1 MRLLIFTF
9 LFLLSLQT
17 VAQVND
23 FNIHK
28 KIDSIFS
35 EYDSLKPGVAVA
47 VIRDGKIDFKKGYGL
62 ANLEYDIPILTETKF
77 HIASVSKQFTA
88 FSIYLL
94 NKEGKLSLEDDIRK
108 YVPELPQ
115 YNKVIKIK
123 NLLAHT
129 SGIRDQ
135 WALLTL
141 AGWRM
146 EDIITT
152 RQILKI
158 LSSQKQLNFET
169 DSQFGYSNSGYTLLA
184 EIVSRVSG
192 ISFAE
197 FTRKNIF
204 IPLGMSNTLFNDDFH
219 NVIKNRASSYEFV
232 NGMYSERRL
241 NYSTAGA
248 TSLTTT
254 VEDLAKWV
262 NNFEKPVVGDKDLIN
277 NFNEISKY
285 ENGNPVIW
293 SARPDDTTYHAKGQ
307 LHWKHKGLQVISHG
321 GHDAGFRAVLMR
333 FPENNLA
340 IITLSNNEH
349 YQMLGKVLPVADLYL
364 KDEFKETINPGTSSG
379 NTKPKKAEPFNNTIA
394 DFTGTYKSDELSTDY
409 TIKVKEDKLI
419 MTHPRFTDITLTA
432 IAEDKF
438 SGANDFSFEI
448 SFIRKSNTIT
458 GFSISNFGVKNLVF
472 AKLK

>member
-1 MRLLIFTF
+1 
-9 LFLLSLQT
+9 
-17 VAQVND
+17 
-23 FNIHK
+23 
-28 KIDSIFS
+28 
-35 EYDSLKPGVAVA
+35 
-47 VIRDGKIDFKKGYGL
+47 
-62 ANLEYDIPILTETKF
+62 
-77 HIASVSKQFTA
+77 
-88 FSIYLL
+88 
-94 NKEGKLSLEDDIRK
+94 
-108 YVPELPQ
+108 
-115 YNKVIKIK
+115 
-123 NLLAHT
+123 
-129 SGIRDQ
+129 
-135 WALLTL
+135 
-141 AGWRM
+141 M

-158 LSSQKQLNFET
+158 LCSQKQLNFET
-169 DSQFGYSNSGYTLLA
+169 GLQFGYSNSGYTLLA

-192 ISFAE
+192 VSFAE

-204 IPLGMSNTLFNDDFH
+204 IPLGMNNTLFNDDFH
-219 NVIKNRASSYEFV
+219 NVIKNRAYSYELV

-262 NNFEKPVVGDKDLIN
+262 NNFENPVVGDKDLIN
-277 NFNEISKY
+277 NFNEVSKY

-307 LHWKHKGLQVISHG
+307 LHWKHKGLNIISHG

-349 YQMLGKVLPVADLYL
+349 YQMLGKVLPVAELYL
-364 KDEFKETINPGTSSG
+364 KDQFNETINPGISTG
-379 NTKPKKAEPFNNTIA
+379 NTQPKKAEPFNYTIA
-394 DFTGTYKSDELSTDY
+394 DFTGTYKSEELSTEY
-409 TIKVKEDKLI
+409 TIKVKEDKLL
-419 MTHPRFTDITLTA
+419 MTHPRLNDITLTS
-432 IAEDKF
+432 IAADKF

-448 SFIRKSNTIT
+448 SFIRKFNTIT